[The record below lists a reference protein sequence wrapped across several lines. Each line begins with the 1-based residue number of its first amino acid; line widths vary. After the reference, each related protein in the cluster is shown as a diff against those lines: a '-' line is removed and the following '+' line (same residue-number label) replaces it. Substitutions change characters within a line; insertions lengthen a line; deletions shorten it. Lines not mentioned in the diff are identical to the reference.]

1 MEIRAYRPGDCR
13 EMAELF
19 HRTVHEVSAADY
31 SPEQLD
37 AWSDGRPD
45 LEAWNRSFLSHDTR
59 VAVEQGRV
67 VGFADMDPS
76 GYLDRLYVSAEH
88 QREGI
93 ATALCDALERA
104 LRAERVVTHAS
115 LTARPFFERRG
126 YRVIQAQQV
135 LRRGV
140 LLTNFVMEKRLG
152 Q

>member
-1 MEIRAYRPGDCR
+1 MEIRAYRPDDCR
-13 EMAELF
+13 EMAGLF

-37 AWSDGRPD
+37 AWSDGQPD
-45 LEAWNRSFLSHDTR
+45 LEAWNCSFLSHDTR
-59 VAVEQGRV
+59 VAVERGRV

-76 GYLDRLYVSAEH
+76 GYLDRLYVSADH

-104 LRAERVVTHAS
+104 VRAERVVTHAS

-126 YRVIQAQQV
+126 YRVIRAQQV

-152 Q
+152 

>member
-37 AWSDGRPD
+37 AWSDGQPD

-59 VAVEQGRV
+59 VAVERGRV

-88 QREGI
+88 QREGPPPC
-93 ATALCDALERA
+93 ATRSSGRFGRCAWSHMPR
-104 LRAERVVTHAS
+104 
-115 LTARPFFERRG
+115 
-126 YRVIQAQQV
+126 
-135 LRRGV
+135 
-140 LLTNFVMEKRLG
+140 
-152 Q
+152 